1 MLRLNRTRNNHKP
14 SQSYFETLKV
24 EGEYHDGMARKEALQ
39 AFPEKYNLVNEKVG
53 IFEQQGIWD
62 LLRRY
67 DEERIEFDKGSYL
80 IIEHTSAFCTID
92 VNSGSN
98 TNFSREELN
107 FKASD
112 EICNIVKLL
121 GIGGKIVVDFLP
133 CPINI
138 KKRF

>member
-1 MLRLNRTRNNHKP
+1 MMK
-14 SQSYFETLKV
+14 
-24 EGEYHDGMARKEALQ
+24 
-39 AFPEKYNLVNEKVG
+39 
-53 IFEQQGIWD
+53 
-62 LLRRY
+62 
-67 DEERIEFDKGSYL
+67 RIEFDKGSYL

-138 KKRF
+138 KKKILERIALSFSKDRAKTKIWGWTTGGIFEFERERDKTPLKLLLPNN